1 VEGLVMTPLFWRS
14 RRVFITGHTGF
25 KGGWLSLW
33 LNEWG
38 AEVHGYALTP
48 TTEPNFFS
56 LTDLATRLSTNT
68 IADIRDR
75 TFLVQTMHAAQPE
88 VVFHF
93 AAQSLVRHSYA
104 EPVETYA
111 TNVMGTINLLE
122 AARKTSSV
130 KAIVIVTSDKCYEN
144 REWVWPYREIEP
156 LGGYDPYSSS
166 KACAE
171 LVTAAWR
178 RSFLAKANIHV
189 ASVRAGNVIGGG
201 DWSPD
206 RLVPDFIRAYCQK
219 KPLRV
224 RSPHAIRPWQHVLEP
239 LHGYLLLAEKLYT
252 EGEAYAEAWNFGPDE
267 RDEKPVQWVV
277 DALCAKTSSMHW
289 VRDDP
294 PSMHEAHTLRLD
306 STKART
312 KLGWLPRW
320 NLERALDET
329 WRWYEAW
336 LAGKRMVEISLAQ
349 IDDYLASGKNG

>member
-1 VEGLVMTPLFWRS
+1 MSSSFWQDRQ
-14 RRVFITGHTGF
+14 VFLTGHTGF
-25 KGGWLSLW
+25 KGGWVSLW
-33 LNEWG
+33 LAEWG
-38 AEVHGYALTP
+38 AEVHGYALAP
-48 TTEPNFFS
+48 ATEPNFFT
-56 LTDLATRLSTNT
+56 LTDLASRLASHT
-68 IADIRDR
+68 IADIRDGAALLQAMR
-75 TFLVQTMHAAQPE
+75 AAQPE

-93 AAQSLVRHSYA
+93 AAQPLVRHSYA

-122 AARKTSSV
+122 AARKTPSV
-130 KAIVIVTSDKCYEN
+130 KVIVIVTSDKCYEN
-144 REWVWPYREIEP
+144 REWVWPYRENEP

-178 RSFLAKANIHV
+178 RSFLSKGNIHV

-201 DWSPD
+201 DWSQD
-206 RLVPDFIRAYCQK
+206 RLIPDLIRAYCEK

-239 LHGYLLLAEKLYT
+239 LHGYLVLAEKLYT

-277 DALCAKTSSMHW
+277 DALCAKTPSMNW

-294 PSMHEAHTLRLD
+294 PSMHEAQTLRLD

-336 LAGKRMVEISLAQ
+336 LAGKRMVEISREQ
-349 IDDYLASGKNG
+349 IGDYLASGENG

>member
-1 VEGLVMTPLFWRS
+1 MSSSFWQDRQ
-14 RRVFITGHTGF
+14 VFITGHTGF

-33 LNEWG
+33 LTEWG
-38 AEVHGYALTP
+38 AEVHGYALAP
-48 TTEPNFFS
+48 ATEPDFFT
-56 LTDLATRLSTNT
+56 LTDLASRLATHT
-68 IADIRDR
+68 IADIRDEAA
-75 TFLVQTMHAAQPE
+75 LLQAMCAAQPE

-93 AAQSLVRHSYA
+93 AAQPLVRHSYA

-122 AARKTSSV
+122 AARKTPSV
-130 KAIVIVTSDKCYEN
+130 KAVVIVTSDKCYEN
-144 REWVWPYREIEP
+144 REWVWPYRENEP

-178 RSFLAKANIHV
+178 RSFLAEANIHV

-201 DWSPD
+201 DWSQD
-206 RLVPDFIRAYCQK
+206 RLIPDFIRAYCQK

-267 RDEKPVQWVV
+267 RDAKPVEWVV
-277 DALCAKTSSMHW
+277 DTLCGKIAGMRW
-289 VRDDP
+289 IRDDQ
-294 PSMHEAHTLRLD
+294 SYIHEAHTLRLD

-312 KLGWLPRW
+312 KLGWVPRW
-320 NLERALDET
+320 NLERALEVT

-336 LAGKRMVEISLAQ
+336 LAGSRMAEISLAQ
-349 IDDYLASGKNG
+349 IDDYLASGKSG